1 VPAIKI
7 DAAVTFHVVVALR
20 TANLAAGSAPAAG
33 SAAVGNGFAAKVTL
47 LMLDPPWLGELDRTG
62 HAAAIGSPA
71 VLRQTVV
78 YAQSE
83 PLALAEEPLDAG
95 VDGATI
101 DLANVYDGL
110 EPGRWIIVSGARTDI
125 PNVTGVQASELVMIG
140 VSQGAQPP
148 LCRPFTLTSLPF
160 KTHYYTTDA
169 DAFGDRLVVGELA
182 EPAVPVAPNETLEPA
197 YYAQMP
203 APDAQNQQ
211 FCAQVE
217 LAPGV
222 YANAYV
228 PSAAELQGQF
238 PTFAGLLVDPLNQ
251 HQPFANGTIPQ
262 ESIAQGLFAWRIST
276 QALHTILSLAS
287 PLAYSYDRGT
297 VTIYG
302 NVVDA
307 TQGQSTGEVLGNGD
321 ATVAFPS
328 FALSQSP
335 LTYVSAATPSG
346 ASSTLAVQV
355 NELEWNEV
363 DDLAGATP
371 NERCYVTSEDDAQK
385 TKVTFGNGAHG
396 ARLPTGTANVKATYR
411 YGMGSSGNVD
421 PGQISQLATHP
432 LGAQGV
438 VNPLPASGGADP
450 DRIDQARANAPIAVM
465 ALDRLVSVQD

>member
-1 VPAIKI
+1 MYK
-7 DAAVTFHVVVALR
+7 
-20 TANLAAGSAPAAG
+20 
-33 SAAVGNGFAAKVTL
+33 
-47 LMLDPPWLGELDRTG
+47 
-62 HAAAIGSPA
+62 
-71 VLRQTVV
+71 RQ
-78 YAQSE
+78 
-83 PLALAEEPLDAG
+83 
-95 VDGATI
+95 
-101 DLANVYDGL
+101 
-110 EPGRWIIVSGARTDI
+110 
-125 PNVTGVQASELVMIG
+125 
-140 VSQGAQPP
+140 
-148 LCRPFTLTSLPF
+148 
-160 KTHYYTTDA
+160 
-169 DAFGDRLVVGELA
+169 
-182 EPAVPVAPNETLEPA
+182 
-197 YYAQMP
+197 
-203 APDAQNQQ
+203 
-211 FCAQVE
+211 
-217 LAPGV
+217 
-222 YANAYV
+222 
-228 PSAAELQGQF
+228 
-238 PTFAGLLVDPLNQ
+238 
-251 HQPFANGTIPQ
+251 
-262 ESIAQGLFAWRIST
+262 
-276 QALHTILSLAS
+276 
-287 PLAYSYDRGT
+287 SYDRAN

-307 TQGQSTGEVLGNGD
+307 TQGQSTGEVLANGD

-328 FALSQSP
+328 FVLSQLP

-371 NERCYVTSEDDAQK
+371 NQRCYVTSEDDAQK